1 MIKKIQSEIEDAD
14 QLWTSNAAP
23 DVCLFQNKVM
33 FPLKI
38 ILIYDEPLMSG
49 HPPLSGHL
57 LVPGGLPLNRGSTVY
72 WDINST

>member
-23 DVCLFQNKVM
+23 DVCLFQNKVV
-33 FPLKI
+33 FLLKI
-38 ILIYDEPLMSG
+38 ILIYDEPLLRG
-49 HPPLSGHL
+49 QPPLSGHL
-57 LVPGGLPLNRGSTVY
+57 LVTRGLPLNGGSTVY

>member
-1 MIKKIQSEIEDAD
+1 MIKKIQSEIEDAN

-38 ILIYDEPLMSG
+38 ILIYDEPLLKG
-49 HPPLSGHL
+49 QPPLSGHL
-57 LVPGGLPLNRGSTVY
+57 LVTRGLPLNGGSAAY